1 MWADLA
7 IWLLYQFYLYHCQDL
22 CLIQSLTIV
31 KPFYLFFRA
40 GLLDFDTALRTL
52 EYLDQEVDFVP
63 WKAALKELN
72 FLRKSLQLTPAY
84 GDFMVGTSYI
94 INLYTLWTN
103 SKDDKLVIFP
113 IFLENRP

>member
-1 MWADLA
+1 MYCAVLPDSESLPRSLFNSKLDYCQA
-7 IWLLYQFYLYHCQDL
+7 IL
-22 CLIQSLTIV
+22 S
-31 KPFYLFFRA
+31 FFRA

-103 SKDDKLVIFP
+103 SIDDKLVIFT